1 MSPGLDRGRWGA
13 PPQDPIVP
21 GPRPLGSP
29 PQPGFAQPRPRNGRG
44 GGAVRPGWTQG
55 RVPKSPEQP
64 LGRGPRRPGSPEG
77 GDRAPRRR
85 QCRGSLASP
94 RGRCRC
100 SAHTN
105 NNKRKETGRQRSPHR
120 VLHVGDASGGWG
132 WARREDTPSGVPP
145 QGPPSTPGA
154 SLAPTFE
161 VRNDPVQLRVDRGVR
176 HGGARAARRADGGG
190 AEAPCAARALRPR
203 SRPGAALAAEP
214 LGPRAPLNEWG
225 RRRAPASRAPRPG
238 PAPGRI
244 GFPHRPGLPP
254 GSHWLLRPP
263 VKARAWGAGTRAG
276 AAGPAESWAPDPSAP
291 LLRAWLVPRGRPRTR
306 PAPPPRTPRCGQ
318 MWADVGAGRRHGGG
332 AEAGRDSSPSLGLR
346 APSAGGFIYGAKQSW
361 PPPPPSRAQRLQGL
375 SAGAGGPQE
384 PGLLA
389 KSRGASAGVTWPGAR
404 GWGTPP
410 ATPRPHPS
418 VPGSLL
424 HSLGWVTEKALAH
437 GHVGQRGSAP
447 VRTARAGHH
456 PCPPQEVASGRQ
468 SVDLG

>member
-154 SLAPTFE
+154 SPAPTFE

-306 PAPPPRTPRCGQ
+306 PAPPPPDAPLRP
-318 MWADVGAGRRHGGG
+318 DVGGCGGRAAARGRRRGGERFLPFPG
-332 AEAGRDSSPSLGLR
+332 AQGSFCWRFYLRSQTKLAAAAAFPRSAPARVKRWGWRPAGAWPAGEEPRSERRSHVARGPGMGYPSSDS
-346 APSAGGFIYGAKQSW
+346 
-361 PPPPPSRAQRLQGL
+361 PPPSFRPGVAAAL
-375 SAGAGGPQE
+375 SGVGDREGSGPWACGA
-384 PGLLA
+384 
-389 KSRGASAGVTWPGAR
+389 AR
-404 GWGTPP
+404 E
-410 ATPRPHPS
+410 RPC
-418 VPGSLL
+418 
-424 HSLGWVTEKALAH
+424 
-437 GHVGQRGSAP
+437 QNR
-447 VRTARAGHH
+447 
-456 PCPPQEVASGRQ
+456 
-468 SVDLG
+468 